1 MDQSQIQLLDLI
13 NRGSTEAVLKQDNL
27 NSNLNYLIENQMI
40 DIQEEEI
47 LVTESGYEVLKQKN
61 LMN

>member
-13 NRGSTEAVLKQDNL
+13 NRGSIEAVLKQDNL